1 MNGHLAKHNNTIDI
15 NAATRGLLLRM
26 GNTWFEQ
33 DELWQAVDVY
43 LKIIEEYPDSEE
55 SEAAQSSLM
64 SISRGYEQDGLL
76 RLSLDVLERIEQTM
90 TATV

>member
-1 MNGHLAKHNNTIDI
+1 MNNPVKHNNTIDI

-76 RLSLDVLERIEQTM
+76 RLSLNILERIEQTM
-90 TATV
+90 TTTV